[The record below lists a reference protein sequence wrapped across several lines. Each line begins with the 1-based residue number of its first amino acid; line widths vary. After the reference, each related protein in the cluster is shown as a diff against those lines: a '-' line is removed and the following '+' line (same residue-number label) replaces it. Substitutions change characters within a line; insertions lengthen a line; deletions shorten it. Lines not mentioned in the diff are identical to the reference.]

1 MDFRVLEQKLRSR
14 KSFAQ
19 NMKCQEPAV
28 GGEAVFPKVK
38 SLPGAQSEAATQ
50 DRDADVNAGQGAP
63 NVCGHV
69 VGAFGGV
76 ME

>member
-38 SLPGAQSEAATQ
+38 SLPRAQSEAATQ
-50 DRDADVNAGQGAP
+50 DGDADVNAGQGAP
-63 NVCGHV
+63 DV
-69 VGAFGGV
+69 
-76 ME
+76 